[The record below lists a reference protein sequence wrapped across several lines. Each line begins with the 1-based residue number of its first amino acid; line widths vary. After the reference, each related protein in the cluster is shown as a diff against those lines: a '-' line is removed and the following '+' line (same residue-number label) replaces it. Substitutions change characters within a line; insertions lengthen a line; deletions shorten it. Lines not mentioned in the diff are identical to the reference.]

1 MTENSPVVHKVGIAD
16 IKVVARPDTIRTVLG
31 SCVGIA
37 MYDRV
42 AGIGGMAH
50 VILPCADGG
59 KGARGKFADT
69 AIDQL
74 LDDLIRE
81 GSERGRITAK
91 IAGGASMFGTSVDD
105 SLGDRNAEAV
115 KQRLAHH
122 SIRLAAEDLGGTRG
136 RRMLLNPSDGR
147 VEVQIIGEQVS
158 VL

>member
-1 MTENSPVVHKVGIAD
+1 MTDQNPVVHKLGIAD

-50 VILPCADGG
+50 VILPSAEGG

-74 LDDLIRE
+74 IDDLLRE
-81 GSERGRITAK
+81 GSHRARLAAK

-115 KQRLAHH
+115 RQRLAHH
-122 SIRLAAEDLGGTRG
+122 SIRLAAEHLGGTRG
-136 RRMLLNPSDGR
+136 RRMLLSPSDGR
-147 VEVQIIGEQVS
+147 VEVQIIGEEVS